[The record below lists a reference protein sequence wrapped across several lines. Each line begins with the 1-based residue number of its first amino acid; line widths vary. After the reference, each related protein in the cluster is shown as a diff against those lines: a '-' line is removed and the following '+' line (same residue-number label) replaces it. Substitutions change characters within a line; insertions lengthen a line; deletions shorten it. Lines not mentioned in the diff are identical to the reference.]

1 MTRMLV
7 LAAALLAS
15 PAALACGGADCGGC
29 AKSAESA
36 HADDVDKAQGTK
48 LTFAVTGMKCG
59 KCSAKVTAA
68 LKGLDGVTAASVDHE
83 AGTAKVAFDA
93 KKVDEAA
100 LVKTIEGLGYSATKA
115 DTKS

>member
-1 MTRMLV
+1 MTRILV

-29 AKSAESA
+29 AKA
-36 HADDVDKAQGTK
+36 HTETANVDDVDAAQGTK

-68 LKGLDGVTAASVDHE
+68 LKGVDGVNAASVDHD
-83 AGTAKVAFDA
+83 AGVAKVAFDP
-93 KKVDEAA
+93 KKTNEAA
-100 LVKTIEGLGYSATKA
+100 LLKAIEGTGFAAQKA
-115 DTKS
+115 NS

>member
-29 AKSAESA
+29 AKAGQTA
-36 HADDVDKAQGTK
+36 NVDDVDKADGTK
-48 LTFAVTGMKCG
+48 LTLAVTGMKCG

-68 LKGLDGVTAASVDHE
+68 LKGIEGVNAASVDHE
-83 AGTAKVAFDA
+83 SGTAKVAFDA
-93 KKVDEAA
+93 AKVKEAD
-100 LVKTIEGLGYSATKA
+100 LVKAIEGLGYSAKNSA
-115 DTKS
+115 KS